1 MKHESM
7 DVGRARKSGNRSSAA
22 FRTDWGRELGIL
34 GDHPGENCSNRC
46 TRYVDVWMDACRHAR
61 IQHCMHACLHDCRPI
76 RVYLG
81 GCQLSFGREQ
91 LGSRGIIFQGGSYR
105 TIHVGYFCTR
115 GDRSTRS
122 DWSWTCYLWHR
133 QIFFTKKH
141 CLYVF
146 IVFACSVYFLDEVRL
161 WDCCYVSLS
170 ATLKNITLSS
180 LQSDDFLSDAM
191 VSHRHNRR
199 TRLTSTRPVAIFLFP
214 TDLYF
219 RL

>member
-1 MKHESM
+1 MIH
-7 DVGRARKSGNRSSAA
+7 GG
-22 FRTDWGRELGIL
+22 
-34 GDHPGENCSNRC
+34 
-46 TRYVDVWMDACRHAR
+46 Y
-61 IQHCMHACLHDCRPI
+61 DC
-76 RVYLG
+76 V
-81 GCQLSFGREQ
+81 
-91 LGSRGIIFQGGSYR
+91 RGIVRGIVPNVQIDPPGS
-105 TIHVGYFCTR
+105 I
-115 GDRSTRS
+115 
-122 DWSWTCYLWHR
+122 WTCYLWHR
-133 QIFFTKKH
+133 QFFYKKH

-214 TDLYF
+214 TDLYLGSKYKHQWIRWF
-219 RL
+219 HSSKSWCSKNS